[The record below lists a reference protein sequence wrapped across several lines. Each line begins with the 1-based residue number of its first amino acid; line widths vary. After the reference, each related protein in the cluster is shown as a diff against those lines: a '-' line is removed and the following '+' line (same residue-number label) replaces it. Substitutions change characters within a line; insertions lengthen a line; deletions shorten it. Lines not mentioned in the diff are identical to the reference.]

1 MHLLCLSGLDS
12 PTLSFGTK
20 QTLRSRQSMSA
31 LGDVAEV
38 AQTTRRAHGGK
49 FTGGSRR
56 SISCRRGSSHAG
68 SFSAVPS
75 VSGRSSRCHS
85 DYGHA
90 QIDVTAPSC
99 GDSPVYIVRQMKPRD
114 LGAVARASSA
124 SGPVLSAAGY

>member
-75 VSGRSSRCHS
+75 VSGRSSMPKPGGSVAISNIHS
-85 DYGHA
+85 RLSDF
-90 QIDVTAPSC
+90 DAPALETGSV
-99 GDSPVYIVRQMKPRD
+99 GRN
-114 LGAVARASSA
+114 ARAGSRKA
-124 SGPVLSAAGY
+124 NG

>member
-1 MHLLCLSGLDS
+1 MPKPVALG
-12 PTLSFGTK
+12 
-20 QTLRSRQSMSA
+20 RSRRGVVDPRCNLPGRVVPGQIA
-31 LGDVAEV
+31 A
-38 AQTTRRAHGGK
+38 THGLSE
-49 FTGGSRR
+49 GGRW
-56 SISCRRGSSHAG
+56 
-68 SFSAVPS
+68 
-75 VSGRSSRCHS
+75 CHS